1 MSAYTKKEKLKI
13 EVLNTQQEREHFHQD
28 IELLFVLEGALE
40 VRIGEQVISMKEEDL
55 FVVNANKKHSL
66 KGTEDIL
73 FARLFITYQLVS
85 DIFES
90 MNIIFWC
97 DSTRSDNQRYDEL
110 RAAMKELLNH
120 YLSTQGGVANFGHIA
135 LCYRVMDLLSVHFL
149 VKSGDKEKL
158 DDFDKFQDRIAQ
170 INNYIRANYAQPISM
185 KELSEKLYLSNGYLS
200 RFFKKNYGMSFA
212 EYLTNIRLFHAVDD
226 LLYTNMPITKIAF
239 ENGFGSMAAFNKAFK
254 AVYGET
260 PSAFRKRS
268 REDKKKQE
276 KSEMEIIAEGRLEA
290 FLRNDGLKRE
300 QELLTRKETA
310 EYDVR
315 HYEFLRTFWND
326 MINVG
331 AAEDLLDSGVREHVV
346 LLKEALQFQYVR
358 FWRIF
363 SEEMLLNVYGREEC
377 HNFSRLDS
385 ILDFLLQNGLKPHI
399 ELGMKP
405 KRVMGNVQNVIV
417 QGAGQNGISS
427 LERWRDTLRQL
438 MKHLLHRYGSSE
450 VKAWRMELWF
460 VEELMNQGGNLQQ
473 YFELFDATAEIIHQY
488 SRELLVGGCGFRVD
502 MWGQRGREMMSLW
515 KKRLVQPDFLSFLYY
530 GYERGEVAQDMYS
543 KRITDNEGVLHW
555 VQDMKDALEEI
566 GYGGMPVYCTEWN
579 LTISDRNY
587 INDTCFKGAYIVKNY
602 IDAYGKIDNMA
613 YFLGSDRISEYY
625 DSSDMLFGGMGI
637 LSRDGVM
644 KPAAFAFDFLNRQFP
659 YFVGKGENY
668 MITTDAMGVYG
679 IVCHNQKKLNYNYYL
694 SREDQIDRGNIWKYF
709 EDRAVLEQ
717 EILLTNVEP
726 GVYQMKT
733 YRINEKNGSVLE
745 LWADMD
751 FEKEITRNDIRYFRK
766 ICEPKLTIHKQEA
779 QNGALKIKIRME
791 PNEIAFIRIRRMI

>member
-120 YLSTQGGVANFGHIA
+120 YLSTQGGVANFGHIE
-135 LCYRVMDLLSVHFL
+135 LCYRVMDRLSVHFL

-158 DDFDKFQDRIAQ
+158 DDFDKFQERIAQ

-254 AVYGET
+254 TVYGEP
-260 PSAFRKRS
+260 PSAFRSQS

-310 EYDVR
+310 EYDVK
-315 HYEFLRTFWND
+315 HYELLRTFWND

-405 KRVMGNVQNVIV
+405 KRVMSSVQNVIV
-417 QGAGQNGISS
+417 QGAGQDGIPS
-427 LERWRDTLRQL
+427 LERWRDTLHRL

-502 MWGQRGREMMSLW
+502 MWEQGGIEMMSLW
-515 KKRLVQPDFLSFLYY
+515 RKRPIQPDFLSFLYY

-555 VQDMKDALEEI
+555 VQDMKNALEEI

-694 SREDQIDRGNIWKYF
+694 SREDQVDRGNIWKYF
-709 EDRAVLEQ
+709 EDRTVLEQ

>member
-158 DDFDKFQDRIAQ
+158 DDFDKFQERIAQ

-254 AVYGET
+254 TVYGEP
-260 PSAFRKRS
+260 PSAFRSQS

-310 EYDVR
+310 EYDVK
-315 HYEFLRTFWND
+315 HYELLRTFWND

-405 KRVMGNVQNVIV
+405 KRVMSSVQNVIV
-417 QGAGQNGISS
+417 QGAGQDGIPS
-427 LERWRDTLRQL
+427 LERWRDTLHRL

-502 MWGQRGREMMSLW
+502 MWEQGGIEMMSLW
-515 KKRLVQPDFLSFLYY
+515 RKRPIQPDFLSFLYY

-555 VQDMKDALEEI
+555 VQDMKNALEEI

-644 KPAAFAFDFLNRQFP
+644 KPAAFAYDFLNRQFP

-694 SREDQIDRGNIWKYF
+694 SREDQVDRGNIWKYF
-709 EDRAVLEQ
+709 EDRTVLEQ

-726 GVYQMKT
+726 GVYEMKT

>member
-158 DDFDKFQDRIAQ
+158 DDFDKFQERIAQ

-254 AVYGET
+254 TVYGEP
-260 PSAFRKRS
+260 PSAFRSQS

-310 EYDVR
+310 EYDVK
-315 HYEFLRTFWND
+315 HYELLRTFWND

-405 KRVMGNVQNVIV
+405 KRVMSSVQNVIV
-417 QGAGQNGISS
+417 QGAGQDGIPS
-427 LERWRDTLRQL
+427 LERWRDTLHRL

-502 MWGQRGREMMSLW
+502 MWEQGGIEMMSLW
-515 KKRLVQPDFLSFLYY
+515 RKRPIQPDFLSFLYY

-555 VQDMKDALEEI
+555 VQDMKNALEEI

-694 SREDQIDRGNIWKYF
+694 SREDQVDRGNIWKYF
-709 EDRAVLEQ
+709 EDRTVLEQ

>member
-120 YLSTQGGVANFGHIA
+120 YLSTQGGVSNFGHIA

-158 DDFDKFQDRIAQ
+158 DDFDKFQERIAQ

-254 AVYGET
+254 TVYGEP
-260 PSAFRKRS
+260 PSAFRSQS

-310 EYDVR
+310 EYDVK
-315 HYEFLRTFWND
+315 HYELLRTFWND

-405 KRVMGNVQNVIV
+405 KRVMSSVQNVIV
-417 QGAGQNGISS
+417 QGAGQDGIPS
-427 LERWRDTLRQL
+427 LERWRDTLHRL

-502 MWGQRGREMMSLW
+502 MWEQGGIEMMSLW
-515 KKRLVQPDFLSFLYY
+515 RKRPIQPDFLSFLYY

-555 VQDMKDALEEI
+555 VQDMKNALEEI

-694 SREDQIDRGNIWKYF
+694 SREDQVDRGNIWKYF
-709 EDRAVLEQ
+709 EDRTVLEQ

>member
-158 DDFDKFQDRIAQ
+158 DDFDKFQERIAQ

-254 AVYGET
+254 TVYGEP
-260 PSAFRKRS
+260 PSAFRSQS

-310 EYDVR
+310 EYDVK
-315 HYEFLRTFWND
+315 HYELLRTFWND

-405 KRVMGNVQNVIV
+405 KRVMSSVQNVIV
-417 QGAGQNGISS
+417 QGAGQDGIPS
-427 LERWRDTLRQL
+427 LERWRDTLHRL

-473 YFELFDATAEIIHQY
+473 YFEVFDATAEIIHQY

-502 MWGQRGREMMSLW
+502 MWEQGGIEMMSLW
-515 KKRLVQPDFLSFLYY
+515 RKRPIQPDFLSFLYY

-555 VQDMKDALEEI
+555 VQDMKNALEEI

-694 SREDQIDRGNIWKYF
+694 SREDQVDRGNIWKYF
-709 EDRAVLEQ
+709 EDRTVLEQ

>member
-158 DDFDKFQDRIAQ
+158 DDFDKFQERIAQ

-254 AVYGET
+254 TVYGEP
-260 PSAFRKRS
+260 PSAFRSQS

-310 EYDVR
+310 EYDVK
-315 HYEFLRTFWND
+315 HYELLRTFWND

-405 KRVMGNVQNVIV
+405 KRVMSSVQNVIV
-417 QGAGQNGISS
+417 QGAGQDGIPS
-427 LERWRDTLRQL
+427 LERWRDTLHRL

-502 MWGQRGREMMSLW
+502 MWKQGGIEMMSLW
-515 KKRLVQPDFLSFLYY
+515 RKRPIQPDFLSFLYY

-555 VQDMKDALEEI
+555 VQDMKNALEEI

-694 SREDQIDRGNIWKYF
+694 SREDQVDRGNIWKYF
-709 EDRAVLEQ
+709 EDRTVLEQ

>member
-13 EVLNTQQEREHFHQD
+13 EVLSTREEREHFHQD

-40 VRIGEQVISMKEEDL
+40 VRIGEQAVHMKEEDL
-55 FVVNANKKHSL
+55 LVVNANKKHSL

-110 RAAMKELLNH
+110 RTAMKQLLNH
-120 YLSTQGGVANFGHIA
+120 YLSAQGGVANFGHIA

-149 VKSGDKEKL
+149 VKSGDREGL
-158 DDFDKFQDRIAQ
+158 DDFDKFEERITQ

-226 LLYTNMPITKIAF
+226 LLYTSIPITKIAF
-239 ENGFGSMAAFNKAFK
+239 ENGFGSMAMFNKAFK
-254 AVYGET
+254 SVYGET
-260 PSAFRKRS
+260 PSAFRKQA

-276 KSEMEIIAEGRLEA
+276 QLKMDIIAEGRLEA

-300 QELLTRKETA
+300 QELLNKKEIA
-310 EYDVR
+310 EYDVKN
-315 HYEFLRTFWND
+315 YEPLHTYWND
-326 MINVG
+326 MINGG
-331 AAEDLLDSGVREHVV
+331 AAEDLLNSGVREHIL

-363 SEEMLLNVYGREEC
+363 SEEMLLDVSSKEEN

-399 ELGMKP
+399 ELGLKP
-405 KRVMGNVQNVIV
+405 KRVMSSVQNVIV
-417 QGAGQNGISS
+417 QDAGQVIVPS
-427 LERWRDTLRQL
+427 LESWKAVLHSL
-438 MKHLLHRYGSSE
+438 MKHLLHRYGRSE
-450 VKAWRMELWF
+450 VKTWRMELWF
-460 VEELMNQGGNLQQ
+460 VEELMNQGGNLPQ
-473 YFELFDATAEIIHQY
+473 YFEVFDATYGIVHQY
-488 SRELLVGGCGFRVD
+488 SRELKVGGCGFRMD
-502 MWGQRGREMMSLW
+502 MWEQQGMEMMSLW
-515 KKRLVQPDFLSFLYY
+515 RKRTVQPDFLSFLYY
-530 GYERGEVAQDMYS
+530 GYERGGIAQDMYS

-555 VQDMKDALEEI
+555 ILEANSALKEI
-566 GYGGMPVYCTEWN
+566 GYEGTPIYCTEWN

-602 IDAYGKIDNMA
+602 IDAYGKIDSMA
-613 YFLGSDRISEYY
+613 YFLGSDRISEHY
-625 DSSDMLFGGMGI
+625 DSGDMLFGGMGI
-637 LSRDGVM
+637 LSRDGIM

-659 YFVGKGENY
+659 YFIGKGENY
-668 MITTDAMGVYG
+668 MITTDAMEVYG

-694 SREDQIDRGNIWKYF
+694 SREDQIDRENIWKYF
-709 EDRAVLEQ
+709 EDRTIFEQ
-717 EILLTNVEP
+717 EILLANVEP
-726 GVYQMKT
+726 GTYQMKT

-745 LWADMD
+745 LWSDMN

-766 ICEPKLTIHKQEA
+766 ICEPKLSIQKLEA
-779 QNGALKIKIRME
+779 QNQNLKIKIRME
-791 PNEIAFIRIRRMI
+791 PNEIAFIRIRHMI

>member
-13 EVLNTQQEREHFHQD
+13 EVLNTREEREHFHQD

-120 YLSTQGGVANFGHIA
+120 YLSTRGGVSNFGHIA

-158 DDFDKFQDRIAQ
+158 DDFDKFEDRISQ

-226 LLYTNMPITKIAF
+226 LLYTNIPITKIAF
-239 ENGFGSMAAFNKAFK
+239 ENGFGSMAMFNKAFK
-254 AVYGET
+254 SVYGET
-260 PSAFRKRS
+260 PSAFRKRA

-300 QELLTRKETA
+300 QEILTRKEIA
-310 EYDVR
+310 EYNVKQ
-315 HYEFLRTFWND
+315 YEPLRTFWND

-331 AAEDLLDSGVREHVV
+331 AAEDLLNSGVREHVL

-363 SEEMLLNVYGREEC
+363 SDEMLLNVYGREEN

-405 KRVMGNVQNVIV
+405 KRVMSSVQNVV
-417 QGAGQNGISS
+417 FQDSGQILLPS
-427 LERWRDTLRQL
+427 LENWRDTLHRL
-438 MKHLLHRYGSSE
+438 MKHLLHRYGRGE
-450 VKAWRMELWF
+450 VKTWRMELWF
-460 VEELMNQGGNLQQ
+460 VEELMNEGGNLPK
-473 YFELFDATAEIIHQY
+473 YFELFDAAAEIIHQY
-488 SRELLVGGCGFRVD
+488 SRELLVGGCGFRAD
-502 MWGQRGREMMSLW
+502 MWEQRGFEMMSLW
-515 KKRLVQPDFLSFLYY
+515 KKRSVQPDFLSFLYY
-530 GYERGEVAQDMYS
+530 GYERGEVSKDTYS

-555 VQDMKDALEEI
+555 VLKARNALEEI
-566 GYGGMPVYCTEWN
+566 GYHNMPVYCTEWN

-602 IDAYGKIDNMA
+602 IDVYGKLDSMA
-613 YFLGSDRISEYY
+613 YFQGSDRISEHY

-668 MITTDAMGVYG
+668 MITTDAMEVYG

-694 SREDQIDRGNIWKYF
+694 SREDQIDRENIWKYF
-709 EDRAVLEQ
+709 EDRAVYEQ
-717 EILLTNVEP
+717 EILLSNVEP
-726 GVYQMKT
+726 GMYQMKT
-733 YRINEKNGSVLE
+733 YRINEKCGSVLE
-745 LWADMD
+745 LWADMN
-751 FEKEITRNDIRYFRK
+751 FEREITRNDIWYFRK
-766 ICEPKLTIHKQEA
+766 ICEPKLTIQMLEA
-779 QNGALKIKIRME
+779 RNQNLKIKIRME
-791 PNEIAFIRIRRMI
+791 PNEIAFIRIRHMI

>member
-135 LCYRVMDLLSVHFL
+135 LCYRVMDLLSVHLL

-158 DDFDKFQDRIAQ
+158 DDFDKFQERIAQ

-254 AVYGET
+254 TVYGEP
-260 PSAFRKRS
+260 PSAFRSQS

-310 EYDVR
+310 EYDVK
-315 HYEFLRTFWND
+315 HYELLRTFWND

-405 KRVMGNVQNVIV
+405 KRVMSSVQNVIV
-417 QGAGQNGISS
+417 QGAGQDGIPS
-427 LERWRDTLRQL
+427 LERWRDTLHRL

-502 MWGQRGREMMSLW
+502 MWEQGGIEMMSLW
-515 KKRLVQPDFLSFLYY
+515 RKRPIQPDFLSFLYY

-555 VQDMKDALEEI
+555 VQDMKNALEEI

-694 SREDQIDRGNIWKYF
+694 SREDQVDRGNIWKYF
-709 EDRAVLEQ
+709 EDRTVLEQ

>member
-158 DDFDKFQDRIAQ
+158 DDFDKFQERIAQ

-254 AVYGET
+254 TVYGEP
-260 PSAFRKRS
+260 PSAFRSQS

-310 EYDVR
+310 EYDVK
-315 HYEFLRTFWND
+315 HYELLRTFWND

-405 KRVMGNVQNVIV
+405 KRVMSSVQNVIV
-417 QGAGQNGISS
+417 QGAGQDGIPS
-427 LERWRDTLRQL
+427 LERWRDTLHRL

-502 MWGQRGREMMSLW
+502 MWEQGGIEMMSLW
-515 KKRLVQPDFLSFLYY
+515 RKRPIQPDFLSFLYY

-555 VQDMKDALEEI
+555 VQDMKNALEEI

-587 INDTCFKGAYIVKNY
+587 INDTCFKGAYSVKNY

-694 SREDQIDRGNIWKYF
+694 SREDQVDRGNIWKYF
-709 EDRAVLEQ
+709 EDRTVLEQ

>member
-1 MSAYTKKEKLKI
+1 
-13 EVLNTQQEREHFHQD
+13 
-28 IELLFVLEGALE
+28 
-40 VRIGEQVISMKEEDL
+40 
-55 FVVNANKKHSL
+55 
-66 KGTEDIL
+66 
-73 FARLFITYQLVS
+73 
-85 DIFES
+85 
-90 MNIIFWC
+90 
-97 DSTRSDNQRYDEL
+97 
-110 RAAMKELLNH
+110 
-120 YLSTQGGVANFGHIA
+120 
-135 LCYRVMDLLSVHFL
+135 
-149 VKSGDKEKL
+149 
-158 DDFDKFQDRIAQ
+158 
-170 INNYIRANYAQPISM
+170 
-185 KELSEKLYLSNGYLS
+185 
-200 RFFKKNYGMSFA
+200 
-212 EYLTNIRLFHAVDD
+212 
-226 LLYTNMPITKIAF
+226 
-239 ENGFGSMAAFNKAFK
+239 
-254 AVYGET
+254 
-260 PSAFRKRS
+260 
-268 REDKKKQE
+268 
-276 KSEMEIIAEGRLEA
+276 MEIIAEGRLEA

-310 EYDVR
+310 EYDVK
-315 HYEFLRTFWND
+315 HYELLRTFWND

-405 KRVMGNVQNVIV
+405 KRVMSSVQNVIV
-417 QGAGQNGISS
+417 QGAGQDGIPS
-427 LERWRDTLRQL
+427 LERWRDTLHRL

-502 MWGQRGREMMSLW
+502 MWEQGGIEMMSLW
-515 KKRLVQPDFLSFLYY
+515 RKRPIQPDFLSFLYY

-555 VQDMKDALEEI
+555 VQDMKNALEEI

-694 SREDQIDRGNIWKYF
+694 SREDQVDRGNIWKYF
-709 EDRAVLEQ
+709 EDRTVLEQ